1 MSLSGSPLDY
11 LSAFLGGVLISFT
24 PCVYPLIPISAGYI
38 GLNAGNSK
46 FRSFT
51 LSIIYVTGVAVTY
64 SILGL
69 IASVTGQIFG
79 KISSQPVTY
88 LIAGLLI
95 IFFGLSMLDIF
106 TIPLPNIVKLP
117 KQHKKHNYLSTF
129 ALGLVSGLVIGPC
142 LTPALAGILTY
153 LAAKKNIVYGMTLL
167 FSCAYGMGLVLILV
181 GTFSGVLAGLPK
193 SGRWMVYAKRLAA
206 GIILFSGAYFVYTGI
221 RRF

>member
-167 FSCAYGMGLVLILV
+167 FSFAYGMGLVLILV